1 MRHRHPYHAT
11 ENTTAVPHA
20 APPGPADATAFQEL
34 LVDQI
39 PRLRRYAHALSG
51 DRSRGDDLVQECL
64 ERAWSRRRL
73 YEPSR
78 PIRPW
83 LFTILHNLYV
93 NQVRR
98 RAGEPVI
105 VSAAEDGVPEPLASD
120 APGAVEIREVQ
131 RAIARL
137 SDEHREILLLVG
149 LEQLTYREAAST
161 LGVPVGTVMS
171 RLARAR
177 GQLRQALQMPDGARL
192 RRVK

>member
-1 MRHRHPYHAT
+1 M
-11 ENTTAVPHA
+11 
-20 APPGPADATAFQEL
+20 
-34 LVDQI
+34 DQI
-39 PRLRRYAHALSG
+39 PRLRRYAHALTG
-51 DRSRGDDLVQECL
+51 DASRGDDLVQECL

-73 YEPSR
+73 YERSR

-93 NQVRR
+93 NQVRQ
-98 RAGEPVI
+98 RASEPFV
-105 VSAAEDGVPEPLASD
+105 VSAAQDGVPEPVASEE
-120 APGAVEIREVQ
+120 PGAVEVHELQ
-131 RAIARL
+131 RAVARL

-149 LEQLTYREAAST
+149 LEQLTYREAADT

-177 GQLRQALQMPDGARL
+177 GQLRSLLQIADGARL

>member
-1 MRHRHPYHAT
+1 VPRAT
-11 ENTTAVPHA
+11 
-20 APPGPADATAFQEL
+20 PPGATHTNAFQEL

-39 PRLRRYAHALSG
+39 PRLRRYAHALTG
-51 DRSRGDDLVQECL
+51 DATRGDDLVQECL

-93 NQVRR
+93 NQVRH
-98 RAGEPVI
+98 RAGEPVM
-105 VSAAEDGVPEPLASD
+105 VSCAADGVPEAVAVD
-120 APGAVEIREVQ
+120 DPGAVEFHEIE
-131 RAIARL
+131 RAVAAL

-149 LEQLTYREAAST
+149 LEQLTYREAANAI
-161 LGVPVGTVMS
+161 GVPVGTVMS

-177 GQLRQALQMPDGARL
+177 AQLRALLQIGDGTRL

>member
-1 MRHRHPYHAT
+1 MA
-11 ENTTAVPHA
+11 
-20 APPGPADATAFQEL
+20 
-34 LVDQI
+34 QI
-39 PRLRRYAHALSG
+39 PRLRRYAYGLTG
-51 DRSRGDDLVQECL
+51 DRTQGDDLVQECL

-98 RAGEPVI
+98 RA
-105 VSAAEDGVPEPLASD
+105 AEPLLVSD
-120 APGAVEIREVQ
+120 STPGLPEAPSAPEPGAVDVEDLRRALARLGPNHREV
-131 RAIARL
+131 
-137 SDEHREILLLVG
+137 LLLVG
-149 LEQLTYREAAST
+149 LEQLSYREAAET
-161 LGVPVGTVMS
+161 LGIPVGTVMS

-177 GQLRQALQMPDGARL
+177 EQLRSHLAGDGARL